1 MSGRKM
7 AVAVTL
13 TCAMALAAGL
23 GTARAQAAGQTRHSE
38 AASAASIAA
47 TPEAETSQEAM
58 DATRREFMDV
68 MRRHP
73 RFLRAI
79 QADPSLMT
87 DQEYLN
93 RDPALAAFFA
103 QHPEVARDP
112 EYFVGFPSEQSRDR
126 SDFQMVWEGLAP
138 FIAFFVVVI
147 ALISILRLVI
157 GNRRWSRALKTQT
170 DLQTRLIEKFS
181 SNQELFTYLQTD
193 AGKRLLEANPVLTD
207 IGRSPSLGPPLG
219 RIFWSF
225 QAGLILTLAG
235 IGLLAIRSQFDAAAG
250 GRALLVLGTLGVTV
264 GAGFIIA
271 TLISYLLS
279 RRLGLLEPLAKPA
292 GRIAGAGSAPENSL

>member
-1 MSGRKM
+1 MKTAKM
-7 AVAVTL
+7 AIGVLLAG
-13 TCAMALAAGL
+13 AMALAVGL
-23 GTARAQAAGQTRHSE
+23 GTARAQAAGQSRHSE
-38 AASAASIAA
+38 AASAASMAA
-47 TPEAETSQEAM
+47 APEVETSREAM

-112 EYFVGFPSEQSRDR
+112 EYFVGFPGPQSGGR
-126 SDFQMVWEGLAP
+126 SDFQMIWEGLGP
-138 FIAFFVVVI
+138 FVI
-147 ALISILRLVI
+147 FIVIVLALISILRLVI
-157 GNRRWSRALKTQT
+157 DNRRWSRALRTQT
-170 DLQTRLIEKFS
+170 DLQTRLIEKFT
-181 SNQELFTYLQTD
+181 SNQELFAYLQTD
-193 AGKRLLEANPVLTD
+193 TGRRFLEANPVLTD
-207 IGRSPSLGPPLG
+207 IGRSPSLGPPVG

-225 QAGLILTLAG
+225 QAGLILALAG

-292 GRIAGAGSAPENSL
+292 GRIPGAGSAPGNLL